1 MDKIVMQEVLQA
13 IKKAN
18 KIAVLPHISIDGDCL
33 GSAEAL
39 RLLLLQMGKSA
50 VLYVDKKPPAYLG
63 FLTEDYVVYAA
74 QDETFDTVIAVDCG
88 DLGRLGTRAD
98 LANGAFTVC
107 LDHHK
112 TNSGFAAVNF
122 VRPNYAAT
130 AEIIYELYQAAKQ
143 PVSKA
148 AATALYTGI
157 FTDTGRFCNANTTSQ
172 SLRYAASL
180 LDLGANAAR
189 VATEIYDTQS
199 LGRLKLMARALS
211 GISLYH
217 GGRLAIVAVTRADF
231 AACGATDDDT
241 EGFAALARSIAGVEV
256 GVFIK
261 ENAEGIIKC
270 SLRSKSYADVSA
282 VCERFGGGGH
292 LRASGC
298 TFLTSVDDAKEKLA
312 AAIGEVL

>member
-1 MDKIVMQEVLQA
+1 MQEVLQA
-13 IKKAN
+13 IEKAK

-39 RLLLLQMGKSA
+39 RLLLLQMGKT
-50 VLYVDKKPPAYLG
+50 VTLYLDKKPPAYLG
-63 FLTEDYVVYAA
+63 FLTQEYTVYAS

-98 LANGAFTVC
+98 LAGGAFTIC

-112 TNSGFAAVNF
+112 TNSGFADVNF

-130 AEIIYELYQAAKQ
+130 AEIIYELYQAAGQ
-143 PVSKA
+143 PISAA

-157 FTDTGRFCNANTTSQ
+157 FTDTGRFCNSNTTSQ
-172 SLRYAASL
+172 SMRYGANL
-180 LDLGANAAR
+180 LDLGANAGK

-211 GISLYH
+211 GLTLHH
-217 GGRLAIVAVTRADF
+217 GGRLAVIAVTRADF
-231 AACGATDDDT
+231 DACGATDDDT
-241 EGFAALARSIAGVEV
+241 EGFAALSRSIAGVEV

-298 TFLTSVDDAKEKLA
+298 TFLSSVADAKEKLV
-312 AAIGEVL
+312 AAIEDIL